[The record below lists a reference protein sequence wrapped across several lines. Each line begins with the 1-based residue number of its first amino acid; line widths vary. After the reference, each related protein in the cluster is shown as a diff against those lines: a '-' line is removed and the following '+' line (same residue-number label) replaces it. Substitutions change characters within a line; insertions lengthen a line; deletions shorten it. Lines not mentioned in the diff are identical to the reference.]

1 MPSKMKEFLKSKTAL
16 YVVAF
21 LSVTNMLSYLMNGNW
36 NAVVMFAIVGLGATY
51 FTKNMIV
58 VLASALLVTNALISL
73 NYLNNVREG
82 LENKDDKEKKD
93 DKDADKEKDETKKED
108 TSSEST
114 KPEIDYATTISEAYD
129 NLDKLIGKDGV
140 KNMAEHTADLA
151 EKQKQLMKNLEN
163 MQPIMM
169 QAGEM
174 LKNLN
179 LSDSKLQNM
188 FGGMANQLK
197 GSPIN

>member
-1 MPSKMKEFLKSKTAL
+1 MSFKIKELLKNKKTL

-21 LSVTNMLSYLMNGNW
+21 LSATNMLSYLMNGNW
-36 NAVVMFAIVGLGATY
+36 NAVVVFAIAGLVSTY
-51 FTKNMIV
+51 FTKNMII

-73 NYLNNVREG
+73 NYLKGVKEG
-82 LENKDDKEKKD
+82 LENKE
-93 DKDADKEKDETKKED
+93 KKED
-108 TSSEST
+108 TDKKEDTVKKSEENKDSESK

-140 KNMAEHTADLA
+140 ENMAVHTAELA
-151 EKQKQLMKNLEN
+151 KKQQELMKNLEN
-163 MQPIMM
+163 MQPIMA

-179 LSDSKLQNM
+179 LSDGKLQNM
-188 FGGMANQLK
+188 FTGMATQLK

>member
-1 MPSKMKEFLKSKTAL
+1 MPSKMKELLKSKTTL
-16 YVVAF
+16 YIVAF
-21 LSVTNMLSYLMNGNW
+21 LSVTNVLSYLMNGNW
-36 NAVVMFAIVGLGATY
+36 NAVVMFAIIGLVATY

-58 VLASALLVTNALISL
+58 VLASALLLTNALISL

-82 LENKDDKEKKD
+82 LDNKDDKE
-93 DKDADKEKDETKKED
+93 DKTENDKENKDSDSK
-108 TSSEST
+108 S
-114 KPEIDYATTISEAYD
+114 EIDYATTISEAYD

-140 KNMAEHTADLA
+140 KNMAEHTAELA
-151 EKQKQLMKNLEN
+151 KKQQELMKNLEN
-163 MQPIMM
+163 MQPIMA

-188 FGGMANQLK
+188 FSGMASQLK
-197 GSPIN
+197 GTPLN

>member
-1 MPSKMKEFLKSKTAL
+1 MSFKIKELLKNKKTL

-21 LSVTNMLSYLMNGNW
+21 LSATNMLSYLMNGNW
-36 NAVVMFAIVGLGATY
+36 NAVVVFAIAGLVSTY
-51 FTKNMIV
+51 FTKNMII
-58 VLASALLVTNALISL
+58 VLASALLVTNTLISL
-73 NYLNNVREG
+73 NYLKGVKEG
-82 LENKDDKEKKD
+82 LENKE
-93 DKDADKEKDETKKED
+93 KKED
-108 TSSEST
+108 TDKKEDTVKKSEENKDSESK

-140 KNMAEHTADLA
+140 ENMAVHTAELA
-151 EKQKQLMKNLEN
+151 KKQQELMKNLEN
-163 MQPIMM
+163 MQPIMA

-179 LSDSKLQNM
+179 LSDGKLQNM
-188 FGGMANQLK
+188 FTGMATQLK